1 MQFQNVLVTGAGGLM
16 GGYVI
21 DELKGRC
28 TLSGLDVL
36 PDKSNIAH
44 VTDTITNAEA
54 VTRAMQG
61 MDAVVHIAAIPNI
74 WSGTGD
80 EIIHTNVT
88 GTWNVLK
95 AAEEAGV
102 KRVIVT
108 SSDSVIG
115 YTVLAGTMIPPDY
128 LPIDAAHPRR
138 PTDP

>member
-1 MQFQNVLVTGAGGLM
+1 MQFENVLVTGAGGLM

-44 VTDTITNAEA
+44 ITDTITNPEA
-54 VTRAMQG
+54 VARAMQG
-61 MDAVVHIAAIPNI
+61 MDAVAHIAAIPNI

-108 SSDSVIG
+108 SSDSVMP
-115 YTVLAGTMIPPDY
+115 GTQCS
-128 LPIDAAHPRR
+128 LVQ
-138 PTDP
+138 